1 MKMPNPNIEYRFQKR
16 NADVNTQ
23 EGIIEGYPIVF
34 NERTAIGDYFYEEID
49 PHALDNADLSDIKLL
64 VNHDDSMIPIARHRR
79 GKRST
84 MDVNI
89 NENGMFI
96 KAIVDKENNSDAKKL
111 CSAIERGDIED
122 MSFCFAIEIEDGG
135 DEWFNIDAEMPVR
148 RIMKIRKVYEVSAVN
163 DGAYPQT
170 SINARSLSSLD
181 NEKMMVANIKAKA
194 LENESRSSDT
204 EKLDFEKRKL
214 KFREEQ
220 K

>member
-1 MKMPNPNIEYRFQKR
+1 MPNPNIEYRFQKR

-135 DEWFNIDAEMPVR
+135 DEWFNIDAKMPVR

>member
-1 MKMPNPNIEYRFQKR
+1 MPNPNIEYRFQKR

-64 VNHDDSMIPIARHRR
+64 VNHDDSMIPIARHHR

>member
-1 MKMPNPNIEYRFQKR
+1 MPNPNIEYRVQKR
-16 NADVNTQ
+16 NADVNPQ

-34 NERTAIGDYFYEEID
+34 NERTAIGGYFYEEID
-49 PHALDNADLSDIKLL
+49 PHALDNADLSDIKFLI
-64 VNHDDSMIPIARHRR
+64 NHDNTMVPVARHRR
-79 GKRST
+79 GKRCT
-84 MDVNI
+84 MDIKVDKIGLAI
-89 NENGMFI
+89 NA
-96 KAIVDKENNSDAKKL
+96 KVDKENNSDAKKL

-122 MSFCFAIEIEDGG
+122 MSFCFGIEIEDGG
-135 DEWFNIDAEMPVR
+135 DSWFDIDTEMPVR

-194 LENESRSSDT
+194 LDNENRSKDIK
-204 EKLDFEKRKL
+204 ELDL
-214 KFREEQ
+214 KKKKFKFMEEQ

>member
-1 MKMPNPNIEYRFQKR
+1 MPNPNIEYRFKKEMQMLIHKKASLNVSNCVQR
-16 NADVNTQ
+16 KNC
-23 EGIIEGYPIVF
+23 YRP
-34 NERTAIGDYFYEEID
+34 DYFYEEID

>member
-1 MKMPNPNIEYRFQKR
+1 MPNPNIEYRVQKR
-16 NADVNTQ
+16 NADVNPQ

-34 NERTAIGDYFYEEID
+34 NERTAIGNYFYEEID
-49 PHALDNADLSDIKLL
+49 PHALDNADLSDVKLL
-64 VNHDDSMIPIARHRR
+64 INHDNSMVPVARHRR

-84 MDVNI
+84 MDVSI

-96 KAIVDKENNSDAKKL
+96 KAVVDKENNSDAKKL

-122 MSFCFAIEIEDGG
+122 MSFCFGIEIEDNG
-135 DEWFNIDAEMPVR
+135 DRWFNIDAEMPVR

-194 LENESRSSDT
+194 LENENRSKDT
-204 EKLDFEKRKL
+204 KGLDL
-214 KFREEQ
+214 KKKKFKFMEEQ

>member
-1 MKMPNPNIEYRFQKR
+1 
-16 NADVNTQ
+16 
-23 EGIIEGYPIVF
+23 
-34 NERTAIGDYFYEEID
+34 
-49 PHALDNADLSDIKLL
+49 
-64 VNHDDSMIPIARHRR
+64 MIPIARHRR

>member
-1 MKMPNPNIEYRFQKR
+1 MKVPNLNIEYRVQKR
-16 NADVNTQ
+16 NADVHPQ

-34 NERTAIGDYFYEEID
+34 NERTAIGHYFYEEID

-84 MDVNI
+84 MDVSI
-89 NENGMFI
+89 NENGMYV
-96 KAIVDKENNSDAKKL
+96 KAMVDKENNSDAKKL

-135 DEWFNIDAEMPVR
+135 DEWFDIDAEMPVR

-163 DGAYPQT
+163 DGSYPQT

-194 LENESRSSDT
+194 LENENRSKDT
-204 EKLDFEKRKL
+204 KGLDL
-214 KFREEQ
+214 KKKKFKFMEEQ

>member
-1 MKMPNPNIEYRFQKR
+1 MPNPNLEYRFQKR

>member
-1 MKMPNPNIEYRFQKR
+1 MPNPNIEYRVQKR
-16 NADVNTQ
+16 NADVNPQ

-34 NERTAIGDYFYEEID
+34 NERTAIGHYFYEEID
-49 PHALDNADLSDIKLL
+49 SHALDNADLSDIKLL
-64 VNHDDSMIPIARHRR
+64 VNHDDSMIPVARHRR

-84 MDVNI
+84 MDVRIDNI
-89 NENGMFI
+89 GL
-96 KAIVDKENNSDAKKL
+96 AIQATVDKENNSDARKL

-122 MSFCFAIEIEDGG
+122 MSFCFAIEVENGG
-135 DEWFNIDAEMPVR
+135 DEWFDIEAEMPVR
-148 RIMKIRKVYEVSAVN
+148 RIKKIRKVYEVSAVN

-194 LENESRSSDT
+194 LENENRSKDT

>member
-1 MKMPNPNIEYRFQKR
+1 MPNPNIEYRFQKR

-204 EKLDFEKRKL
+204 GKLDFEKRKL

>member
-1 MKMPNPNIEYRFQKR
+1 MPNPNIEFRVQKR
-16 NADVNTQ
+16 NADVHPK

-49 PHALDNADLSDIKLL
+49 PHALDNADLSDIKFLI
-64 VNHDDSMIPIARHRR
+64 NHDNSMVPVARHRR
-79 GKRST
+79 GKRCT
-84 MDVNI
+84 MDI
-89 NENGMFI
+89 KIDEIGLAI
-96 KAIVDKENNSDAKKL
+96 KANVDKENNSDARKL
-111 CSAIERGDIED
+111 CSAVERGDIED
-122 MSFCFAIEIEDGG
+122 MSFCFGIEIEDNG
-135 DEWFNIDAEMPVR
+135 DKWFNIDAEMPVR

-204 EKLDFEKRKL
+204 GKLDFEKRKL

>member
-1 MKMPNPNIEYRFQKR
+1 MPNPNIEYRFQKR

>member
-1 MKMPNPNIEYRFQKR
+1 MPNPNIEYRFQKR

-204 EKLDFEKRKL
+204 EKLDFEKREL